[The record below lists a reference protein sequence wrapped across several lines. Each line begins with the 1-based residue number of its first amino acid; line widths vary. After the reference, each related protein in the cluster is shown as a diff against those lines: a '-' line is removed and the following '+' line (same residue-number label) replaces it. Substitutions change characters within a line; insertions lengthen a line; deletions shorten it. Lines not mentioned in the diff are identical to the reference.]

1 MPAYNAAKTVERTL
15 RDIPEG
21 AVDEIILVDDASKDD
36 TVAVSRALG
45 LTTIVHPENRGY
57 GGNQKTCYTEALARG
72 ADIIVMVHPDYPYDS
87 RVIPFMTG
95 FLSANICDVI
105 LGSRVRTRRETLE
118 GGMPLYKYFSNRL
131 LTTIE
136 NVVLGQ
142 NLGDFHSGF
151 RAYRRPVL
159 ERLPFQSFSDNFLF
173 DTQFLASCVHHG
185 FRMGDVPV
193 PTRYFREASS
203 ISLKNSLRYGAG
215 TLGVMAQYLLQRIG
229 LRRYDIF
236 EGPRPAS

>member
-21 AVDEIILVDDASKDD
+21 AVDEVILVDDASKDD
-36 TVAVSRALG
+36 TVAVARALG

-72 ADIIVMVHPDYPYDS
+72 ADIIVMVHPDYQYDS

-118 GGMPLYKYFSNRL
+118 GGMPIYKYFSNRI
-131 LTTIE
+131 LTGIE
-136 NVVLGQ
+136 NIVLGQ

-151 RAYRRPVL
+151 RAYRRSVL
-159 ERLPFQSFSDNFLF
+159 ERLPFQSFSNNFIF
-173 DTQFLASCVHHG
+173 DTQFLASTVHHG
-185 FRMGDVPV
+185 FRIGDVPV

-203 ISLKNSLRYGAG
+203 ISLKNSIRYGAG
-215 TLGVMAQYLLQRIG
+215 TLRVMAQYLLQRIG
-229 LRRYDIF
+229 LKHYEIF
-236 EGPRPAS
+236 DGPARA